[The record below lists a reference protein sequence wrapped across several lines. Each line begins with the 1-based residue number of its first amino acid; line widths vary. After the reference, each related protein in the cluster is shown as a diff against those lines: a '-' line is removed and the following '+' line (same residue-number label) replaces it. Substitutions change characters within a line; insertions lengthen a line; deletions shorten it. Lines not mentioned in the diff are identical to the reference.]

1 MKRRASGRV
10 VVVSGASTGV
20 GRALAVTFA
29 GNGDLVLLLSRN
41 RKRLFGVQKRIERG
55 GGKSAVYACDVRSAR
70 SVGTAA
76 KRILRR
82 FGRVDILINNAGVTY
97 FKPLERTSIKEFD
110 EVVGTNLRGA
120 FLLTKAFLPS
130 MLRRRRGTIL
140 TVVSHA
146 AKSVYTSSGAY
157 TASKRGVEGLMNVL
171 RAETRDRG
179 LHVVNV
185 YPGAVLTSIWHRRDR
200 RRHGHRMLT
209 PEQVAHAVYL
219 LTVQPDSMMTEEI
232 VLRPQQGDV
241 KV

>member
-29 GNGDLVLLLSRN
+29 ENGDVVLLLSRN
-41 RKRLFGVQKRIERG
+41 RKRLLGVRSRIGRG
-55 GGKSAVYACDVRSAR
+55 GGRSAIYACDVRSAR
-70 SVGTAA
+70 SVGATA
-76 KRILRR
+76 KRILQR

-97 FKPLERTSIKEFD
+97 FKSVERTSIKEFD
-110 EVVGTNLRGA
+110 EVVETNLRGA
-120 FLLTKAFLPS
+120 FLLTKAFLPA

-146 AKSVYTSSGAY
+146 AKAIYTWSGAY

-179 LHVVNV
+179 LRVVNI
-185 YPGAVLTSIWHRRDR
+185 YPGAVLTSIWQKRHRTRY
-200 RRHGHRMLT
+200 GHRMLT

-232 VLRPQQGDV
+232 VLRPQRGDV